1 MAIEKSTALSK
12 IIEANVSNGKT
23 ADLKQFKANAV
34 VNATDSVYDKD
45 LILHIPALGEIV
57 TGQMGIDEFKANGRV
72 FKAPYL
78 WVDCELNGVAMQPK
92 KLFMSQLVR
101 SVRKYEERDGKFEPT
116 GDPIHSDT
124 ELYKA
129 LCTCRNSGDI
139 LEGIAG
145 KDLQV
150 KKHITGK
157 TASYTN
163 GVITGLRD
171 FSIPC
176 FEEVVADADPK
187 KEEDPKKEAKG

>member
-23 ADLKQFKANAV
+23 ADLTQFKANAV
-34 VNATDSVYDKD
+34 INATDSVYDKD
-45 LILHIPALGEIV
+45 LILHIPALDEIV

-72 FKAPYL
+72 YKAPYL

-101 SVRKYEERDGKFEPT
+101 SVRKYEEHDGKFEPV
-116 GDPIHSDT
+116 GDPVHSDT

-129 LCTCRNSGDI
+129 LSVCRNSGDI
-139 LEGIAG
+139 LEGISG
-145 KDLQV
+145 KDIQV
-150 KKHITGK
+150 KKHIAGK

-176 FEEVVADADPK
+176 FEEVAANNEEAPK
-187 KEEDPKKEAKG
+187 KAKD

>member
-1 MAIEKSTALSK
+1 MTTALSK
-12 IIEANVSNGKT
+12 IIEANEGKG
-23 ADLKQFKANAV
+23 ASLAQFKANAV
-34 VNATDSVYDKD
+34 VNVTDSVYADG
-45 LILHIPALGEIV
+45 LILHIPSEKDIV
-57 TGQMGIDEFKANGRV
+57 PGQMGIDTFKSNGRE
-72 FKAPYL
+72 FKAPYI
-78 WVDCELNGVAMQPK
+78 WVDCTLNGTPAQPK

-101 SVRKYEERDGKFEPT
+101 SVRKYEEHEGKFEAT
-116 GDPIHSDT
+116 GDPVHSST
-124 ELYKA
+124 ELYKT

-139 LEGIAG
+139 LEGIMG
-145 KDLQV
+145 KDIIV

-187 KEEDPKKEAKG
+187 KEEAPKKEAKG

>member
-23 ADLKQFKANAV
+23 ADLKQFKANAI
-34 VNATDSVYDKD
+34 VNVTDSVYDKD
-45 LILHIPALGEIV
+45 LILHIPALDEIV
-57 TGQMGIDEFKANGRV
+57 SGQMGIDEFKANGRV

-78 WVDCELNGVAMQPK
+78 WVDCELKGVAMQPK

-101 SVRKYEERDGKFEPT
+101 SVRKYEENDGKFEPV
-116 GDPIHSDT
+116 GDAVHSET

-129 LCTCRNSGDI
+129 LSVCRNSGDI

-145 KDLQV
+145 KDIQV
-150 KKHITGK
+150 KMHITGK

-176 FEEVVADADPK
+176 FEVVTPK
-187 KEEDPKKEAKG
+187 KETSKG

>member
-1 MAIEKSTALSK
+1 MTTALSK
-12 IIEANVSNGKT
+12 IIEANEGKG
-23 ADLKQFKANAV
+23 ASLDQFKANAI

-45 LILHIPALGEIV
+45 LILHIPAITEIAP
-57 TGQMGIDEFKANGRV
+57 GQMGIDTFKSNGRE
-72 FKAPYL
+72 FKAPYI
-78 WVDCELNGVAMQPK
+78 WVDCTLNGAPAQPK

-101 SVRKYEERDGKFEPT
+101 SVRKYEEHEGKFEAA
-116 GDPIHSDT
+116 GDPVHSST
-124 ELYKA
+124 ELYKV

-145 KDLQV
+145 KDIIV
-150 KKHITGK
+150 KKHLTGK

-176 FEEVVADADPK
+176 FEVADADPK
-187 KEEDPKKEAKG
+187 KEEAPKKEAKG